1 MTLTE
6 SNAFVSMASSADQDY
21 PASNILDS
29 SEKVFW
35 MTTGLYPQEFIITF
49 KEPIEF
55 RHIRFVTSNVK
66 RFVMFTTSN
75 QEPKNFET
83 IFEKTLPNNENN
95 LQITDYTLDRSIDV
109 RHFKCV
115 ILAGYDSFSSVHSLK
130 FDAENSRMGKKY

>member
-6 SNAFVSMASSADQDY
+6 SNAFVSMTSSADQDY
-21 PASNILDS
+21 PPSNILDPND
-29 SEKVFW
+29 KVFW

-55 RHIRFVTSNVK
+55 RQIRFVTTNVK

-83 IFEKTLPNNENN
+83 ILEKTLSNNENN
-95 LQITDYTLDRSIDV
+95 LQVTDFTLDRSIDV
-109 RHFKCV
+109 RYLKCV
-115 ILAGYDSFSSVHSLK
+115 ILAAYDSFSSVHSLK
-130 FDAENSRMGKKY
+130 FDAENSRTGKKY